1 MVRYF
6 IDANGHGLGSYDDA
20 NGDMPEEFADGI
32 EGLNKPRLL
41 TVQRFYVDANGKFLG
56 SFDGLDGEI
65 PAEMANGIEV
75 STAPQDGRQ
84 LWDGQKWLAAV
95 PTPDML
101 TEEVNRR
108 LSLGFDY
115 DLGDGRG
122 VHHFGTT
129 DVDMKR
135 WMQEVT
141 PLAQAAVNMGEPN
154 RHIGIKTDTGPTFVT
169 ASEWWRVL
177 DAAAD
182 WRQPLYAAYFTLKAL
197 PEIPADYASN
207 PAYWP

>member
-1 MVRYF
+1 MMTERFFVDDGDGAAPDEF
-6 IDANGHGLGSYDDA
+6 SGHREVS
-20 NGDMPEEFADGI
+20 ES
-32 EGLNKPRLL
+32 PRSPN
-41 TVQRFYVDANGKFLG
+41 VPRFYVGADGKFLG
-56 SFDGLDGEI
+56 SFDGLDEEI

-75 STAPQDGRQ
+75 PTAPQDGRQ
-84 LWDGQKWLAAV
+84 LWDGDKWLAAV

-141 PLAQAAVNMGEPN
+141 PLAQAAANMGEPN
-154 RHIGIKTDTGPTFVT
+154 RQIGIKTDTGPTFVT

-197 PEIPADYASN
+197 PEIPADYATN

>member
-1 MVRYF
+1 MLQGENTEENSQGFYHPGRGYWQTL
-6 IDANGHGLGSYDDA
+6 IEPSQEILDSYPV
-20 NGDMPEEFADGI
+20 GTMPYPVKPGEHYEPKDG
-32 EGLNKPRLL
+32 GW
-41 TVQRFYVDANGKFLG
+41 VYVEP
-56 SFDGLDGEI
+56 S
-65 PAEMANGIEV
+65 
-75 STAPQDGRQ
+75 
-84 LWDGQKWLAAV
+84 AA

-197 PEIPADYASN
+197 PEIPADYATN

>member
-1 MVRYF
+1 MIRHFV
-6 IDANGHGLGSYDDA
+6 DADSNYLGSYDDA
-20 NGDMPEEFADGI
+20 DGEMPDAFEGAI
-32 EGLNKPRLL
+32 EVASKPRPPS
-41 TVQRFYVDANGKFLG
+41 VQRFYVDGKGKFLG
-56 SFDGLDGEI
+56 SFDGLDEEI
-65 PAEMANGIEV
+65 PSDMASGIEV
-75 STAPQDGRQ
+75 PTGPQDARQ
-84 LWDGQKWLAAV
+84 VWDGNEWLAAV
-95 PTPDML
+95 PTPEML

-129 DVDMKR
+129 DADMKR

-141 PLAQAAVNMGEPN
+141 PLAQAAINMGEPN
-154 RHIGIKTDTGPTFVT
+154 RQIGIKTDTGPTFVT
-169 ASEWWRVL
+169 ASEWWGVL

-182 WRQPLYAAYFTLKAL
+182 WRQPIYAAYFALKAL
-197 PEIPADYASN
+197 PQIPADYATN